1 MQAYPPFGAIGRIL
15 FATAI
20 VLHGCSAPPDQADSA
35 QPDSEAVAEPPG
47 EGAVAFVDG
56 RAVRWRDLQPI
67 LIELA
72 GTEALGEIVLDRR
85 LAEEARKRGITIVTA
100 DLDRERRLL
109 RQTLSDNP
117 SDALRLL
124 DELRRRQG
132 LGPHRFEDFLR
143 RNAIL
148 RKLVQNDV
156 HPDLDAAKQTF
167 EFVHGEKREARIIIV
182 PKLAEARGIL
192 DRIRAGGSFSE
203 LAVNHSTDPSAARG
217 GLLSP
222 VSRVDPSY
230 PATIREVL
238 WSLEIGDV
246 SSPLIV
252 EGGIA
257 LLRLERIIPRQEIAF
272 DDVREEMLA
281 LARRARER
289 ILMEERARELVD
301 SASITILNDVLYAD
315 WKARTSH

>member
-1 MQAYPPFGAIGRIL
+1 MQAYPPIGAIGRIL
-15 FATAI
+15 LATAI
-20 VLHGCSAPPDQADSA
+20 VLYGCSAPPDRADSA
-35 QPDSEAVAEPPG
+35 QPGSEAVAEPQG

-124 DELRRRQG
+124 GELRRRQG

-156 HPDLDAAKQTF
+156 HPDLKAARQTF
-167 EFVHGEKREARIIIV
+167 EFVHGEKREARIIMV

-192 DRIRAGGSFSE
+192 DRFRAGGSFSE

-222 VSRVDPSY
+222 VSRADPTY

-246 SSPLIV
+246 SRPLIV

-257 LLRLERIIPRQEIAF
+257 LLQLERIIPRREIPF
-272 DDVREEMLA
+272 DDVRDEMLA

-301 SASITILNDVLYAD
+301 SASITILNDVLYAE